1 MRVGSR
7 ETLRSCVLARTKGIA
22 FQGTI
27 SARTSTLGHCAALR
41 LRRTGALAMT
51 LLWGAGMAGCGI
63 SPSALTSDPKSAIA
77 PMSLTMESV
86 PSGAQAQIRGGSS
99 CRTPCELTMRP
110 TGPFVVEFTL
120 RNHEPQ
126 SVQVVLAASN
136 PEDISAGIRL
146 DPNPVTVT
154 LTAIPQ
160 PPTKVS
166 PPKISAARPAA
177 PESAQSVPP
186 QNTGIVASRW
196 PTQ

>member
-7 ETLRSCVLARTKGIA
+7 QALRSCMIA
-22 FQGTI
+22 CANANASHSAI
-27 SARTSTLGHCAALR
+27 SARTSTSGPSASLR
-41 LRRTGALAMT
+41 LRRTGAVAMT

-63 SPSALTSDPKSAIA
+63 SPSALTSEPKSAIA
-77 PMSLTMESV
+77 PMSLTMQSV
-86 PSGAQAQIRGGSS
+86 PSGAQAQIHGGSS
-99 CRTPCELTMRP
+99 CRTPCELTVRP

-120 RNHEPQ
+120 SNHEPQ

-154 LTAIPQ
+154 LTAIAQ
-160 PPTKVS
+160 PRVKVG
-166 PPKISAARPAA
+166 PPKTSAARPAV
-177 PESAQSVPP
+177 PQSAQSVPP
-186 QNTGIVASRW
+186 ENTGIVASRW

>member
-27 SARTSTLGHCAALR
+27 SARTSTLGHCCGPAPTPNRHPCHDIAV
-41 LRRTGALAMT
+41 GS
-51 LLWGAGMAGCGI
+51 WHGCDI

-99 CRTPCELTMRP
+99 CRTPCELTVRP

>member
-1 MRVGSR
+1 MRHGSR
-7 ETLRSCVLARTKGIA
+7 EALRSCMLACANASPSHSAI
-22 FQGTI
+22 F
-27 SARTSTLGHCAALR
+27 ARTSTLGHCPVLR
-41 LRRTGALAMT
+41 LGRTGAVAMT

-86 PSGAQAQIRGGSS
+86 PSGAQAQIHGGSS
-99 CRTPCELTMRP
+99 CRTPCELTVRP

-160 PPTKVS
+160 PPTKES

>member
-7 ETLRSCVLARTKGIA
+7 EALRSCIIARA
-22 FQGTI
+22 NASASCSAI
-27 SARTSTLGHCAALR
+27 STRTSTLGHCASLR
-41 LRRTGALAMT
+41 LRRTGTVAMI
-51 LLWGAGMAGCGI
+51 LLWGAGVVGCGI
-63 SPSALTSDPKSAIA
+63 SPSALTSEPKSAIT

-99 CRTPCELTMRP
+99 CRTPCELTVRP

-160 PPTKVS
+160 PPIKVS
-166 PPKISAARPAA
+166 PPKISAAKPAA

>member
-7 ETLRSCVLARTKGIA
+7 EALRSCMIARA
-22 FQGTI
+22 NASASCSAI
-27 SARTSTLGHCAALR
+27 STRTSTLGHCASLR
-41 LRRTGALAMT
+41 LRRTGTVAMI
-51 LLWGAGMAGCGI
+51 LLWGAGVVGCGI
-63 SPSALTSDPKSAIA
+63 SPSALTSEPKSAIT

-99 CRTPCELTMRP
+99 CRTPCELTLRP

-146 DPNPVTVT
+146 DPNPVSVT

>member
-7 ETLRSCVLARTKGIA
+7 EALRSCMIARA
-22 FQGTI
+22 NASASCSAI
-27 SARTSTLGHCAALR
+27 STRTSTLGHCASLR
-41 LRRTGALAMT
+41 LRRTGTVAMI
-51 LLWGAGMAGCGI
+51 LLWGAGVVGCGI
-63 SPSALTSDPKSAIA
+63 SPSALTSEPKSAIT

-99 CRTPCELTMRP
+99 CRTPCELTVRP

-146 DPNPVTVT
+146 DPNPVSVT

-166 PPKISAARPAA
+166 PPNSLRGPSGRDN
-177 PESAQSVPP
+177 PRVL
-186 QNTGIVASRW
+186 RRD
-196 PTQ
+196 

>member
-1 MRVGSR
+1 
-7 ETLRSCVLARTKGIA
+7 
-22 FQGTI
+22 
-27 SARTSTLGHCAALR
+27 
-41 LRRTGALAMT
+41 
-51 LLWGAGMAGCGI
+51 
-63 SPSALTSDPKSAIA
+63 
-77 PMSLTMESV
+77 
-86 PSGAQAQIRGGSS
+86 
-99 CRTPCELTMRP
+99 MRP